1 MKSFL
6 QNKEREMYSIQNEE
20 KPVVPERFV
29 RTKKI
34 YK

>member
-6 QNKEREMYSIQNEE
+6 QNKEREMYSAQNEE